1 MKRILLSAALSL
13 LVVIVYAQSKRT
25 VLFEEFTQ
33 ASCPPCEVNKPFI
46 NEVVGNSKDKL
57 VQIRYQTSW
66 PGVDP
71 MNQDNPSEV
80 AQRVSYYEVGG
91 VPSVHLDG
99 SKPQAVGNYI
109 LPQTAVDTRS
119 QIESPILVQVSHVIS
134 ADFKTMDVMVQIIN
148 ESDSVFNTNSKL
160 RVAIIEQEIRW
171 PFRPGSTSLMEFQGV
186 MKKFINGTAGMGVQA
201 INPKD
206 TLTFSFESVE
216 LPNRVYDLRELAVVA
231 FVQND
236 ASKEVLNAALSEPK
250 DLEPLP
256 DLALVSVNTTTGGLC
271 DLAYTAKVTVSNQGN
286 LKSEQF
292 AIVLLSGGEVL
303 GEIIEENGLDSNE
316 IKTYD
321 FAGDLLAGG
330 NNITAV
336 VAYSEPEYAI
346 LNNLTGSTLIGKI
359 SDAEKID
366 KTFEQDE
373 LGQTPKGAIV
383 KSQFSR
389 SNFITVNS
397 AFINSNQATG
407 GFGASDRSVLVN
419 FYQWDPNTYQR
430 DGNMVIA
437 EKVVVKETDVL
448 FFDYAYTTWQNS
460 NDRLRVQVS
469 KDCGA
474 TFTTVWDKAGSQLR
488 TAPEVN
494 QGNAFF
500 KPSPTHWQ
508 KAEIP
513 LTNFVGEEVVI
524 RFFAT
529 SDWGDMLYLDNIVIT
544 APNSIESI
552 QYIQSAILSPNPAFE
567 FTNLILNI
575 TESNDVFVKLYDMTG
590 RMMST
595 DKISLGNVGYISHRI
610 DTSSLESGLYL
621 VEINI
626 GTERLVKKLVITQ

>member
-1 MKRILLSAALSL
+1 MKRILLSVALSL

-46 NEVVGNSKDKL
+46 NEVVGNSKGKL

-80 AQRVSYYEVGG
+80 AQRVNYYEVGG

-99 SKPQAVGNYI
+99 SKPEPVGNYI
-109 LPQTAVDTRS
+109 LPQVAVDERS
-119 QIESPILVQVSHVIS
+119 QVESPILVQVSHEIS

-148 ESDSVFNTNSKL
+148 EGDSIFDTNSKL

-171 PFRPGSTSLMEFQGV
+171 PFRPGSTSQMEFQGV
-186 MKKFINGTAGMGVQA
+186 MKKFINGTAGMDVQA

-250 DLEPLP
+250 DLDPLP
-256 DLALVSVNTTTGGLC
+256 DLVLVGVNTTTGGLC
-271 DLAYTAKVTVSNQGN
+271 DLAYTAKVTVSNKGN
-286 LKSEQF
+286 VQSGQF
-292 AIVLLSGGEVL
+292 AVVLVSNGEVL

-316 IKTYD
+316 TKIYD

-330 NNITAV
+330 NNITAY
-336 VAYSEPEYAI
+336 VAYSELEYAL
-346 LNNLTGSTLIGKI
+346 LNNLTSSTLIGKI

-383 KSQFSR
+383 KSQFTE

-397 AFINSNQATG
+397 AFINSNHPTG
-407 GFGASDRSVLVN
+407 GFGASDRSVFVN
-419 FYQWDPNTYQR
+419 FFQWNPSNYQR

-448 FFDYAYTTWQNS
+448 FFDYAYTSWQNS

-469 KDCGA
+469 KDCGS
-474 TFTTVWDKAGSQLR
+474 TYSTVWDKAGSQLR

-494 QGNAFF
+494 QQSTFF
-500 KPSPTHWQ
+500 KPSPTDWQ

-524 RFFAT
+524 RFLAT

-544 APNSIESI
+544 APNSIEDIHSI
-552 QYIQSAILSPNPAFE
+552 QSVILSPNPAFE
-567 FTNLILNI
+567 FTNLNLHM

-590 RMMST
+590 RMVSA
-595 DKISLGNVGYISHRI
+595 DKISSGNVGYVTHRI
-610 DTSSLESGLYL
+610 DTSSLKSGLYL
-621 VEINI
+621 VEINM
-626 GTERLVKKLVITQ
+626 GTERLVKKLVVTQ